1 MPRSDLFESELL
13 LQELE
18 GRPHVDLWVQR
29 QDRVFEIPS
38 TVSFLRSLIFLLFT
52 PLEDEVKNTPEAKLI
67 FTIIS
72 FALWD
77 LTRLNSRKRS
87 KDFESAIEF
96 IFINEEPLESMSR
109 AIGLSVD
116 LVRQVARMIIR
127 GELKFKQRTRV
138 H

>member
-52 PLEDEVKNTPEAKLI
+52 PLEDEVKNTAEAKLI